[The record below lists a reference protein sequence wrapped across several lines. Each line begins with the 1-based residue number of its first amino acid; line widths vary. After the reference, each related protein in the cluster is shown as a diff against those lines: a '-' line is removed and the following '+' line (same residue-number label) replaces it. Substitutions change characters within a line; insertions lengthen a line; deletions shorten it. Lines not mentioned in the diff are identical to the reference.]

1 MQRGGGAKGKGRE
14 FSGGP
19 SIYHPDKGAV
29 LPGWLMQAILKSP
42 ASFPSTVMWNPALH
56 FPASINFSKEIFPSV
71 NLASLDNPKNHS
83 LQTDKMSLYGVPNK
97 FFLANLMEA
106 ALWFVT
112 LCALS
117 RLLSNML
124 LLPILLLLFLPFLS
138 FSRCPFTHNY
148 RPSVLFFPMFCPAR
162 VIAKRKG
169 RRGGVVGVGMTSQVI
184 AKCLSKTGS
193 ASYWSTVPFLEKK
206 HTHSK

>member
-1 MQRGGGAKGKGRE
+1 MA
-14 FSGGP
+14 P
-19 SIYHPDKGAV
+19 
-29 LPGWLMQAILKSP
+29 
-42 ASFPSTVMWNPALH
+42 
-56 FPASINFSKEIFPSV
+56 
-71 NLASLDNPKNHS
+71 LDNPKSHS
-83 LQTDKMSLYGVPNK
+83 LQTDKMSIYGVPNK
-97 FFLANLMEA
+97 FFLAALMEA

-169 RRGGVVGVGMTSQVI
+169 GGGEVGMTSQVI

-193 ASYWSTVPFLEKK
+193 SSYWSTVPFLEKK
-206 HTHSK
+206 HTHTQQISSSSSQGTHTSTRSTFTPQGSVASSSMD